1 MSLIKYF
8 FILFFLVLGS
18 PSIAQSKPA
27 DTTRILFI
35 GNSYT
40 YYNSSPELFK
50 KLAQEK
56 FPNQTI
62 QIKLVSQG
70 GMTLE
75 RHWEEGEALKTIESY
90 PWNYVILQ
98 EQSKLGMPVII
109 DKDVYFG
116 QTDLFFEYARKFDA
130 AIKKSDAQTVF
141 FMTWSTRAHPAEQ
154 EILTY
159 AYSTIANELGAIV
172 APVGLVWDEVRDNKQ
187 FDLYDRDGS
196 HPSPHGSYLAATTIF
211 TTLFG
216 ENPLGLSGTISG
228 LRLSRTGQPSLNSQP
243 LVNIPT
249 EDAREIQNASWE
261 TVGNMQKTGGY
272 GNLKKPKPNYSTP
285 VLSKGQNINKNNIA
299 GRWYGTSTYGNNYLG
314 LILDVAYTDG
324 SPDMQLSFYTPDRQD
339 KMTIKNAKI
348 ESNQLHLRVT
358 DSIRRLNSHLSFSL
372 SEGQLNGISES
383 YSNNIRQYKHWTL
396 SREHIQNTI
405 DLEAMDLM
413 MKTFES
419 EVEKIGYVKAAI
431 NHYKRY
437 STIVAGDYLP
447 AEDDL
452 NIIGYNFLRDNKLKK
467 ALDAFELAMTLYP
480 ESVNT
485 YDSYGEGLVAAG
497 QKEKALQI
505 FSEGYEL
512 AKRTGDEN
520 LPIIEANLKK
530 LKEGVPI
537 NREPII
543 PPPPQPQ

>member
-1 MSLIKYF
+1 
-8 FILFFLVLGS
+8 
-18 PSIAQSKPA
+18 
-27 DTTRILFI
+27 
-35 GNSYT
+35 
-40 YYNSSPELFK
+40 
-50 KLAQEK
+50 
-56 FPNQTI
+56 
-62 QIKLVSQG
+62 
-70 GMTLE
+70 
-75 RHWEEGEALKTIESY
+75 
-90 PWNYVILQ
+90 
-98 EQSKLGMPVII
+98 
-109 DKDVYFG
+109 
-116 QTDLFFEYARKFDA
+116 
-130 AIKKSDAQTVF
+130 
-141 FMTWSTRAHPAEQ
+141 
-154 EILTY
+154 
-159 AYSTIANELGAIV
+159 
-172 APVGLVWDEVRDNKQ
+172 
-187 FDLYDRDGS
+187 
-196 HPSPHGSYLAATTIF
+196 
-211 TTLFG
+211 
-216 ENPLGLSGTISG
+216 
-228 LRLSRTGQPSLNSQP
+228 
-243 LVNIPT
+243 
-249 EDAREIQNASWE
+249 
-261 TVGNMQKTGGY
+261 
-272 GNLKKPKPNYSTP
+272 
-285 VLSKGQNINKNNIA
+285 
-299 GRWYGTSTYGNNYLG
+299 
-314 LILDVAYTDG
+314 
-324 SPDMQLSFYTPDRQD
+324 MQLSFYTPDRQD
-339 KMTIKNAKI
+339 KMTIKNVKI

-383 YSNNIRQYKHWTL
+383 YSNNIRQYKQWTL